1 MSSSK
6 KRPPPSVNGNG
17 RQGTQPV
24 LRRRVDQ
31 QKESDCFVKL
41 LSEAGCRLS
50 SDGPIQLSR
59 ELQQRLELRL
69 ARDSSLVGPFLAG
82 FQSHIENGEDLH
94 RFAVFSLFFTNLAE
108 LKGKDVSTI
117 SLKLLVNS
125 GLESKCFNIDNN
137 LYPSSTELFS
147 LTSFNRQHSQLS
159 RVRVYKGFLE
169 ESRVDPFLLQE
180 QDVKQKTRELVV
192 LQSVYCLS
200 TSP

>member
-94 RFAVFSLFFTNLAE
+94 RVLMPMTRISNYAESRPGVSLARTLLCISPIQTAVANILLEKLPEHIGEDASSTSTLPALMDSIPRLILNQFKWLNFLVDSKSLTE
-108 LKGKDVSTI
+108 
-117 SLKLLVNS
+117 KLLEV
-125 GLESKCFNIDNN
+125 
-137 LYPSSTELFS
+137 
-147 LTSFNRQHSQLS
+147 LTICPLA
-159 RVRVYKGFLE
+159 L
-169 ESRVDPFLLQE
+169 
-180 QDVKQKTRELVV
+180 
-192 LQSVYCLS
+192 
-200 TSP
+200 